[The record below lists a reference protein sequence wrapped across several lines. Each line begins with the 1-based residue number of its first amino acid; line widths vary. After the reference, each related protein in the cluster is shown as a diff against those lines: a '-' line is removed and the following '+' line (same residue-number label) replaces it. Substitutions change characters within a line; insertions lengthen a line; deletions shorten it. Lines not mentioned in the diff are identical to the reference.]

1 MPKLSLS
8 PVWYD
13 LGTTWIGGI
22 KIFYGELTA
31 KSVVVD
37 NVGPNNKFGRVQW
50 SWSGDRCWVF
60 LAGLYLCISVFS
72 FVCLCIWPI
81 NQSFIQLRNP
91 IGFSNRK
98 IDIDKNCIDKH
109 CIGLDGKKNQ
119 YQFQHFRRTEHNF
132 FRLPFSFAEKNLI
145 RRDKRLHSV
154 FSSVSSNYLPKKRQS
169 HANCIYL
176 TFIHCAFLNVSS
188 NCLRR
193 GKVTLVAFVWLLSSV
208 RFQMIP
214 QIACIIKGIVAL
226 VTFVFLF
233 TTVHFQM
240 CPQSTWRRAD
250 IFALVALI
258 WLFSI
263 VGF

>member
-37 NVGPNNKFGRVQW
+37 NVGPNNKFGRVRW

-98 IDIDKNCIDKH
+98 IDIGKN
-109 CIGLDGKKNQ
+109 CIGLDGKIKSISISTFQ
-119 YQFQHFRRTEHNF
+119 KDRTQFLSSPIF
-132 FRLPFSFAEKNLI
+132 I
-145 RRDKRLHSV
+145 RRKKSHSQRQKTSQCV
-154 FSSVSSNYLPKKRQS
+154 FKCLLKLPAQEEAKSR
-169 HANCIYL
+169 
-176 TFIHCAFLNVSS
+176 
-188 NCLRR
+188 
-193 GKVTLVAFVWLLSSV
+193 
-208 RFQMIP
+208 
-214 QIACIIKGIVAL
+214 
-226 VTFVFLF
+226 
-233 TTVHFQM
+233 
-240 CPQSTWRRAD
+240 
-250 IFALVALI
+250 
-258 WLFSI
+258 
-263 VGF
+263 

>member
-22 KIFYGELTA
+22 KIFCGELTA

-132 FRLPFSFAEKNLI
+132 FRLPFSFAEKI
-145 RRDKRLHSV
+145 SFAETKDFTV
-154 FSSVSSNYLPKKRQS
+154 CFQVSPQIT
-169 HANCIYL
+169 CP
-176 TFIHCAFLNVSS
+176 
-188 NCLRR
+188 RR
-193 GKVTLVAFVWLLSSV
+193 GKVTLIAFIWLLSTV
-208 RFQMIP
+208 RF
-214 QIACIIKGIVAL
+214 
-226 VTFVFLF
+226 
-233 TTVHFQM
+233 
-240 CPQSTWRRAD
+240 
-250 IFALVALI
+250 
-258 WLFSI
+258 
-263 VGF
+263 